1 MFSLM
6 LATGCRIG
14 EICALTWDNIDFEN
28 NCIHICRHFIVD
40 KNGST
45 EIQNGCKTHAGDRW
59 LTMDNSIMD
68 MLREYKA
75 YYEKT
80 AEKYGSKWN
89 YDDNAVFFAVK
100 RYGSFLNPATVR
112 SWLNSFTEKN
122 GMPRIHPHMFRHTSV
137 SLQLQVGISIADAA
151 KRAGHA
157 RPDITLRIYSHAL
170 KKNDLHCCEAVTKAM
185 PGMPKHE
192 AV

>member
-1 MFSLM
+1 MYQVLFSVM
-6 LATGCRIG
+6 LVTGCRIG
-14 EICALTWDNIDFEN
+14 EICVLTWDNNDFEN

-68 MLREYKA
+68 MLRENKA
-75 YYEKT
+75 YCEKT

-100 RYGSFLNPATVR
+100 RYCSL
-112 SWLNSFTEKN
+112 LNSST
-122 GMPRIHPHMFRHTSV
+122 
-137 SLQLQVGISIADAA
+137 
-151 KRAGHA
+151 A
-157 RPDITLRIYSHAL
+157 RS
-170 KKNDLHCCEAVTKAM
+170 
-185 PGMPKHE
+185 
-192 AV
+192 